1 MNKKIIFSSGGTGG
15 HIFPALGLIGYFL
28 NKDYEVVL
36 VTDARGS
43 KYANKFNKIR
53 KYIIKT
59 DTPTNKNI
67 FKKIISFIVIFFS
80 VIRSIF
86 ILRKEKP
93 DLVFGLGGYVSFP
106 ISFASKILGIPLVI
120 YENNLI
126 IGRTNKRLL
135 PFAKKILFS
144 TKIFENFPKKYEKKA
159 FYVGNILR
167 EEIINYKAIED
178 AGNKK
183 VFSIL
188 ILGGSQG
195 AEIFGKV
202 VPPVIKMIK
211 DKGHEIEIYQQCII
225 DQKET
230 LIKFYNTNKIK
241 NTVFDFHENILDLIS
256 LSNLVVSRCGASTTA
271 ELVQTLTPFIGIPYP
286 FSVDNHQHLNAKYY
300 ESKGCCWVLEQNNFN
315 FKNLYNLLMSIIKDK
330 NKLKNIRQN
339 MKKNVS
345 KNVYQE
351 VEKMIGD
358 ILK

>member
-120 YENNLI
+120 YENNF
-126 IGRTNKRLL
+126 RY
-135 PFAKKILFS
+135 S
-144 TKIFENFPKKYEKKA
+144 T
-159 FYVGNILR
+159 GL
-167 EEIINYKAIED
+167 
-178 AGNKK
+178 
-183 VFSIL
+183 
-188 ILGGSQG
+188 
-195 AEIFGKV
+195 
-202 VPPVIKMIK
+202 
-211 DKGHEIEIYQQCII
+211 
-225 DQKET
+225 
-230 LIKFYNTNKIK
+230 
-241 NTVFDFHENILDLIS
+241 
-256 LSNLVVSRCGASTTA
+256 
-271 ELVQTLTPFIGIPYP
+271 
-286 FSVDNHQHLNAKYY
+286 
-300 ESKGCCWVLEQNNFN
+300 
-315 FKNLYNLLMSIIKDK
+315 
-330 NKLKNIRQN
+330 
-339 MKKNVS
+339 
-345 KNVYQE
+345 
-351 VEKMIGD
+351 
-358 ILK
+358 